1 MLYRCKSRSRPTAA
15 SVCCRASC
23 VLLAQVAI
31 FTWRELGCS
40 PPSTGVPFPRLPETR
55 IFQAGGSA
63 LLETPVPSWSL
74 SLPSEYLS
82 PESWSTSLHT
92 VVQVISNPNKRTSKF
107 LWRTPANSVLELENR
122 EISRVCPCAPELP
135 HGLHKSR
142 GFPGIVGR
150 NLKVRSFNNVF
161 SQEIST
167 LLPHNPQVS

>member
-1 MLYRCKSRSRPTAA
+1 MLCRCKSRSRPTAA

-40 PPSTGVPFPRLPETR
+40 LPSTGVPFLRLPETLV
-55 IFQAGGSA
+55 FQARGSA

-74 SLPSEYLS
+74 SLPSEYLCARARKAGQHPYTLLCRS
-82 PESWSTSLHT
+82 FL
-92 VVQVISNPNKRTSKF
+92 IRTNALASF
-107 LWRTPANSVLELENR
+107 YGGHQQIRYWELENR

-150 NLKVRSFNNVF
+150 NLKVRSFNNVVF
-161 SQEIST
+161 FQEI
-167 LLPHNPQVS
+167 PQVS